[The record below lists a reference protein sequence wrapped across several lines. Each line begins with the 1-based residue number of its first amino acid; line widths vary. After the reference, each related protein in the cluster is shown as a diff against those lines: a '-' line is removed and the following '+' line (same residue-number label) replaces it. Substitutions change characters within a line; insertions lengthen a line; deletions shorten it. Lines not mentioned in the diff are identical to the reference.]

1 MSKGFVLLLT
11 VFSQI
16 SNVSNIYSAE
26 DSKKYKGKGE
36 SIIVNNDLSSAK
48 KKALLEAFKD
58 SIQKAVGV
66 YVKTQ
71 SKVENFEMTYNK
83 IIGESE
89 GYITNYTILKE
100 KKNDNI
106 YTVEIEA
113 EVSSD
118 KIESAFS
125 QRLSKYI
132 AKNMFG
138 PSGEIILKIINFS
151 KVPSSY
157 SLRYLCP
164 INDPTIDANNI
175 YVKLPNS
182 GWVKPQISM
191 YGITKSIQIDTKHE
205 NIAKSYKTRKT
216 TDGPKGNKYN
226 YEIIFLHNCK
236 FEYIN
241 DLVTILDKNIEIDI
255 KFKNPNNG
263 KVEIRKVKFDIITT
277 YISDHNLN
285 DYSKPPYVNID
296 HAKISN
302 IDKQEYSNLLNYL
315 KKIDYWFS
323 LGESHSELRERMKKS
338 DEDMKDIKS
347 RFETFDEHDR
357 SRRWND

>member
-1 MSKGFVLLLT
+1 MRKVMSQVFVFL
-11 VFSQI
+11 FAFIQI
-16 SNVSNIYSAE
+16 FAVSNLYSEE
-26 DSKKYKGKGE
+26 DNKKYKGKGE
-36 SIIVNNDLSSAK
+36 SIIVNNDLPSAK
-48 KKALLEAFKD
+48 KKALLDAFKD

-83 IIGESE
+83 ILGESE
-89 GYITNYTILKE
+89 GYITNYKIIKE
-100 KKNDNI
+100 KKDDNI
-106 YTVEIEA
+106 YSVEIEA

-132 AKNMFG
+132 AENMFG
-138 PSGEIILKIINFS
+138 PSGAINIRIINFS
-151 KVPSSY
+151 SKPSSY
-157 SLRYLCP
+157 SLKYICP

-175 YVKLPNS
+175 NVKLPNS
-182 GWVKPQISM
+182 GWIKPQISM
-191 YGITKSIQIDTKHE
+191 YGLNKTIQIETKHE
-205 NIAKSYKTRKT
+205 NIQKSWT
-216 TDGPKGNKYN
+216 TKRTTEGPNGNDY
-226 YEIIFLHNCK
+226 IFVYFHNCK
-236 FEYIN
+236 FNLIN
-241 DLVTILDKNIEIDI
+241 DLVAILDKKMDIDV

-263 KVEIRKVKFDIITT
+263 KVEIRKIKYDIITA

-296 HAKISN
+296 QAKISD

-323 LGESHSELRERMKKS
+323 RGESISEIRERIKKA
-338 DEDMKDIKS
+338 DENTRIRRHDT
-347 RFETFDEHDR
+347 FEDR
-357 SRRWND
+357 YRRR